1 MKLVLISPAELAGPI
16 YLAHLISL

>member
-1 MKLVLISPAELAGPI
+1 MKVVLTSPAELEGRI